1 MIGSGQ
7 AREAEDKPA
16 GRKGLA
22 TMPVQLRRLA
32 VWLMLAATV
41 AGCAGGAS
49 GSRPARQDSTAQ
61 RSATAFLAAYA
72 RPDGRVARLDQGDDT
87 VSEGQ
92 AYGLLLAEVA
102 GQPATFARIWQWTRA
117 HLQLPSGLFAYHA
130 NAAGRLLSAQPASDA
145 DLLIAWALLRYQG
158 PHAAAWHQA
167 GQRVAAAVLRQE
179 VTTGPGGT
187 PVLTAGP
194 WAIGSPASLDPSY
207 WALPALTGLARLTG
221 DQEWQQLAD
230 GAVTLTNRLTAGG
243 RDLPPDWAQ
252 LTASGALAPAPAPNG
267 SEPETEY
274 GLDAQ
279 RTIAW
284 FAVSC
289 DPRAR
294 ALAGRWWALL
304 RQPGRAQAMALL
316 PNGVII
322 DPAAAPLPLVAAAA
336 AAQAARQQSADRRL
350 LQRANAQQHSH
361 PTYYGGAWAA
371 LGPALLSGALSGAC

>member
-1 MIGSGQ
+1 
-7 AREAEDKPA
+7 
-16 GRKGLA
+16 
-22 TMPVQLRRLA
+22 MPVLLRRVA
-32 VWLMLAATV
+32 GWLMLAAMV
-41 AGCAGGAS
+41 VGCVVGAS
-49 GSRPARQDSTAQ
+49 GSRPAQQDSTAQRAEQDSAAQ
-61 RSATAFLAAYA
+61 RSATAFLAAYV
-72 RPDGRVARLDQGDDT
+72 RPDGRVYRPDQGGDT

-117 HLQLPSGLFAYHA
+117 HLESPSGLFAYHA
-130 NAAGRLLSAQPASDA
+130 NAAGQLLSAQPASDA

-158 PHAAAWHQA
+158 PHAATWHQE
-167 GQRVAAAVLRQE
+167 GQQVAAAVLAHE
-179 VTTGPGGT
+179 VIAGPGGT

-194 WAIGSPASLDPSY
+194 WATGSPASLDPSY

-221 DQEWQQLAD
+221 DQQWQQLAD
-230 GAVTLTNRLTAGG
+230 GAVALTNRLTAGG

-252 LTASGALAPAPAPNG
+252 LTASGVLAPAAAPNG
-267 SEPETEY
+267 SEPQTEY

-279 RTIAW
+279 RTVVW

-294 ALAGRWWALL
+294 ALASRWWALL
-304 RQPGRAQAMALL
+304 RQPGRAQAIALR

-322 DPAAAPLPLVAAAA
+322 NPAAAPLPFVAAAA
-336 AAQAARQQSADRRL
+336 ATQAAGQQSAGRRL
-350 LQRANAQQHSH
+350 LQRANAQQHRY

-371 LGPALLSGALSGAC
+371 LGPALLSGALGGVC

>member
-1 MIGSGQ
+1 
-7 AREAEDKPA
+7 
-16 GRKGLA
+16 
-22 TMPVQLRRLA
+22 MPVQLRRLA

-49 GSRPARQDSTAQ
+49 GSRPARHGSTVQ
-61 RSATAFLAAYA
+61 RSATAFLAVYA
-72 RPDGRVARLDQGDDT
+72 RPDGRVYRPDQGGDT

-158 PHAAAWHQA
+158 PNAAAWHSD
-167 GQRVAAAVLRQE
+167 GRRVAAAVLTDE
-179 VTTGPGGT
+179 VITGPGGT

-194 WAIGSPASLDPSY
+194 WATSRPASLDPSY

-230 GAVTLTNRLTAGG
+230 GAVALTNRLTAGG
-243 RDLPPDWAQ
+243 QDLPPDWAQ
-252 LTASGALAPAPAPNG
+252 LTASGVLAPAPAPNG
-267 SEPETEY
+267 SEPQTEY
-274 GLDAQ
+274 GLDAE
-279 RTIAW
+279 RTVVW

-289 DPRAR
+289 DPRAS
-294 ALAGRWWALL
+294 ALASRWWALL
-304 RQPGRAQAMALL
+304 RPPGRAQAIALR
-316 PNGVII
+316 PNGVTVN
-322 DPAAAPLPLVAAAA
+322 PAAAPLPLVAAAA
-336 AAQAARQQSADRRL
+336 AAQAAGQQSADRRL
-350 LQRANAQQHSH
+350 LQRASAQQHSH

-371 LGPALLSGALSGAC
+371 LGPALLSGALGGTC